1 LVAHRLQSCANTPVL
16 LLLPA
21 AFDKLSDQ
29 LVFCLCCLYRFC
41 SAAAAATPLLQLLNK
56 LSDQLA
62 GRPLP
67 TSPGSVH
74 CLLLQLVPMTNT
86 AGPVSMGRLQL
97 RWKRPQPAAV
107 AAPSSSSSKSAAAA
121 AAGPAAAAA
130 ELAVGA
136 APPDEVTTS
145 LELPRVVVQ
154 DSLVSVKVVSP
165 HRATAGIAFPFTV
178 QVGALAYAALCNMY
192 DSPVRYAQYADAGHD
207 V

>member
-1 LVAHRLQSCANTPVL
+1 V
-16 LLLPA
+16 
-21 AFDKLSDQ
+21 
-29 LVFCLCCLYRFC
+29 
-41 SAAAAATPLLQLLNK
+41 QLLNK

-67 TSPGSVH
+67 TSQGSVH

-86 AGPVSMGRLQL
+86 PGPVCMGRLQL
-97 RWKRPQPAAV
+97 RWKRRQPAAV
-107 AAPSSSSSKSAAAA
+107 ATTGSSSSTSAAEPGLAA
-121 AAGPAAAAA
+121 AAAAAA

-178 QVGALAYAALCNMY
+178 QVGAAACCVVQA
-192 DSPVRYAQYADAGHD
+192 P
-207 V
+207 